1 MGLFGKSSSPSSS
14 SSSSSTA
21 SSILVLDTANYR
33 NNTIAGPDGIP
44 LYWIESDGKNT
55 LATKPISV
63 YKASSNEA
71 GRELLAVLDF
81 KTFKAST
88 LQYKEDIKELKEV
101 MPRKSWHNA
110 GRMMLTPIGECKWH
124 ANTGIPNLAN
134 PEGQVIAR
142 YIMNRPTAKSKFL
155 TNTSIEPKFEIS
167 SNGLEILDWI
177 IIGWIVTA
185 HDIEA
190 EFGQWA
196 PEYSM

>member
-1 MGLFGKSSSPSSS
+1 MGLFGKSSPSSS
-14 SSSSSTA
+14 SPSAA

-33 NNTIAGPDGIP
+33 NNTVAGPDGRP
-44 LYWIESDGKNT
+44 LYWIESDGRNL

-63 YKASSNEA
+63 YKASSNPAE
-71 GRELLAVLDF
+71 RELLAVLDF

-88 LQYKEDIKELKEV
+88 LQYKDEISDLKEI
-101 MPRKSWHNA
+101 MPKKA
-110 GRMMLTPIGECKWH
+110 LQCGGRMMRTPMGECKWH
-124 ANTGIPNLAN
+124 SKTGIPKLTN
-134 PEGQVIAR
+134 PDGKIIAR
-142 YIMNRPTAKSKFL
+142 YIKNHSTTKSKFL

-167 SNGLEILDWI
+167 YNGLEILDWI

-185 HDIEA
+185 HDTEA